1 MGVHPPVMSDE
12 LTASLGYATGTR
24 LDSGCKHIQQCKV
37 SQDHMVRLS
46 SDGAEGVLRRKYQFA
61 VHKDELVLG
70 VGKEWSKSPAIL
82 GNNAY
87 PRVVSNLG
95 EIGDEEQKLIKFV
108 YHNVT
113 SLHMRQEYLKAF
125 NHEPTAQ
132 ITFDHGNY
140 IDPQI
145 DSMSLSNI
153 FDCVCVGYANTVGF
167 AHRETGDTLTS
178 VMIGGL
184 RTVRN
189 GDFPVMCGDII
200 QWYWPFERDCFSHT
214 GARKT
219 INTIARAGHV
229 ITVDN
234 TDPAHNLM
242 AAGGL
247 IRPDWDRD
255 IPGADKRRKVF
266 FERQYGNIPKKG
278 KSPGHSKL
286 VPFIKPYIVDED
298 NERVWEGG
306 NIYKYTARPA
316 ADLCG

>member
-1 MGVHPPVMSDE
+1 MSDE
-12 LTASLGYATGTR
+12 MTASLGYATGTR

-113 SLHMRQEYLKAF
+113 SLRMRQAFMQVF
-125 NHEPTAQ
+125 NHDPAAPLRFTHNNPYLLVN
-132 ITFDHGNY
+132 DHG
-140 IDPQI
+140 IPLI
-145 DSMSLSNI
+145 DSMALSNI

-200 QWYWPFERDCFSHT
+200 QWYWPFERDCFT
-214 GARKT
+214 RDGERKDR
-219 INTIARAGHV
+219 NY
-229 ITVDN
+229 ITPGGIVTN
-234 TDPAHNLM
+234 TDPAEND
-242 AAGGL
+242 GV
-247 IRPDWDRD
+247 WD
-255 IPGADKRRKVF
+255 ISAPDKRRKVF
-266 FERQYGNIPKKG
+266 FERQYGNILKKG
-278 KSPGHSKL
+278 NSPGHSKL

-298 NERVWEGG
+298 NERVYDKRRCFARAIGS
-306 NIYKYTARPA
+306 ARPHEDVDIKICRQSA
-316 ADLCG
+316 